1 MTELKRVRNILANHM
16 DELRETYGVG
26 ELGIFGSVA
35 RGEEETNDLDIV
47 VTFTGKATLIT
58 LAQLK
63 ERLAELTESNVDV
76 VTKNGLKDMIRD
88 EILRET
94 RYVEA

>member
-1 MTELKRVRNILANHM
+1 MTELKRVQSILANHM

-35 RGEEETNDLDIV
+35 RGEEETNDVDIV

-58 LAQLK
+58 LVQLK
-63 ERLAELTESNVDV
+63 ERLTELTESNVDV
-76 VTKNGLKDMIRD
+76 VTKNGLKNMIRD